1 MIRRLIS
8 VRPKQILVDVNT
20 QRDFLLAS
28 GSVCIRNH
36 RRVLGHIRRIMAWA
50 RKKHIPIISLSD
62 VYPAGNGA
70 SFCIDGTKGQKKIH
84 YTIIHNHISF
94 PADDHADVPGGI
106 LNQHKQV
113 ILHKRCVDPFDEP
126 RIERLLTEVKGSEF
140 IIIGT
145 NTEGAVMA
153 TALGLL
159 QLGKKVCVVLD
170 AVGSQNS
177 RVAELALRKMRA
189 KGARLAE
196 TKNIAGSSRLHIVG
210 TCGCKRCCGQMDTKQ
225 DEIPASS
232 AAASN

>member
-8 VRPKQILVDVNT
+8 VRPKQVLVDVNT
-20 QRDFLLAS
+20 QKDFLLAA
-28 GSVCIRNH
+28 GKVCIRNH
-36 RRVLGHIRRIMAWA
+36 RRVLSHIRRIMAWA
-50 RKKHIPIISLSD
+50 RRKHIPIISVSD
-62 VYPAGNGA
+62 VYPADNGA
-70 SFCIDGTKGQKKIH
+70 SYCIDGTEGQKKVR
-84 YTIIHNHISF
+84 YTVIHNHISF
-94 PADDHADVPGGI
+94 PADAHADIPGGI
-106 LNQHKQV
+106 LNQHRQV

-126 RIERLLTEVKGSEF
+126 RIERLLTEARGSEF

-159 QLGKKVCVVLD
+159 QLGKKVCVVID

-196 TKNIAGSSRLHIVG
+196 TKNIAGISHLHLVG
-210 TCGCKRCCGQMDTKQ
+210 ACGCKRCGGTAEIKQ
-225 DEIPASS
+225 VEI
-232 AAASN
+232 NN